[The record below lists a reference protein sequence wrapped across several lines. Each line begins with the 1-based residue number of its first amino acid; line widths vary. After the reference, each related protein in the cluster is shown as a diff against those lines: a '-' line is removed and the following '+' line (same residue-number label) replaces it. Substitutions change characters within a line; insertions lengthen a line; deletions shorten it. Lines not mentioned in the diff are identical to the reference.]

1 MIIPDPK
8 PASIKMSDYR
18 IIADYH
24 THTTFS
30 HGKGS
35 PRDNILAAIDRG
47 LETVAVTEHGPGH
60 MTYGVRGKMLS
71 LLNSDLLHLKKEYE
85 GKINVLNGLELNVVD
100 FGKAD
105 YISDRD
111 AYDIII
117 IGYHKGVPP
126 KNAFARGIW
135 RESLLGIKNDPHK
148 SAESILA
155 AAEECRA
162 NIISHPNLYVKVD
175 IPYLANGCRELGIM
189 LEVNSTRVTLSDD
202 EIRAIKDAGCQ
213 LVINS
218 DAHSPERVGDFALA
232 AEAVTRAEA
241 WDAVK
246 NAVRS
251 DN

>member
-1 MIIPDPK
+1 
-8 PASIKMSDYR
+8 MSDHR

-24 THTTFS
+24 THTKFS
-30 HGKGS
+30 HGQGS
-35 PRDNILAAIDRG
+35 PRDNVLAAIDRG
-47 LETVAVTEHGPGH
+47 LDEIAVTEHGPGH

-71 LLNSDLLHLKKEYE
+71 LLNSDLLYLKREFA
-85 GKINVLNGLELNVVD
+85 GRIDVLNGLELNVVD

-105 YISDRD
+105 VPSDRD

-126 KNAFARGIW
+126 KNPFARGIW

-148 SAESILA
+148 SAESLLA

-175 IPYLANGCRELGIM
+175 IPYLADCCRELGIM
-189 LEVNSTRVTLSDD
+189 LEVNSSHVSLTDD
-202 EIRAIKDAGCQ
+202 EIRAIKGAGCR

-218 DAHSPERVGDFALA
+218 DAHSPERVGDFSLA
-232 AEAVTRAEA
+232 AEAVTRADA

-246 NAVRS
+246 NAVKIDS
-251 DN
+251 